1 MPVGDELDS
10 RVQWWSFGG
19 GWRTIVALVW
29 LSACST
35 PMEPRLPTGHFA
47 LQATA
52 GSFGRFELEGDSASW
67 RVDVTA
73 LDSSGTVRKDLR
85 ILLIATASE
94 APVPPPIVV
103 EVVRTGL
110 PIDTLEAGRYSFTQH
125 DRFFA
130 TLQTSLAFW
139 GADSGSIRIDQRT
152 DSLVMGSVDMFMT
165 VFVPSGS
172 SLPPVH
178 VKGSFVAQARP
189 GRGP

>member
-1 MPVGDELDS
+1 MPVCDELGS
-10 RVQWWSFGG
+10 RVRWWSFGG
-19 GWRTIVALVW
+19 GWRTIVAVVW

-35 PMEPRLPTGHFA
+35 PVEPRLPAGHFA

-52 GSFGRFELEGDSASW
+52 GAFGRFDLEGDSASW

-73 LDSSGTVRKDLR
+73 LDSSGTIRKDLR

-94 APVPPPIVV
+94 APLPLPLVV
-103 EVVRTGL
+103 EVVRTGV
-110 PIDTLEAGRYSFTQH
+110 PIDTLEAGTYSFTQH

-130 TLQTSLAFW
+130 TLQTRLAFW
-139 GADSGSIRIDQRT
+139 GADSGSIRIDERS
-152 DSLVMGSVDMFMT
+152 DSLVAGSVDMFMT

-178 VKGSFVAQARP
+178 MQGTFVAQATA
-189 GRGP
+189 GHGP